1 VPVEGQWR
9 RANTP
14 LSPRDKRLL
23 AAVAAIAAIAALA
36 LAIAYAVRPAATS
49 NAGCVGI
56 DVPSTMGGARLR
68 TCGAAAR
75 AFCHTQGALDN
86 TIAAA
91 CRRQGYATDLH
102 P

>member
-1 VPVEGQWR
+1 MPVEGQWR

-23 AAVAAIAAIAALA
+23 AAVAATAAIAALA
-36 LAIAYAVRPAATS
+36 LAIAYAVRPASTS
-49 NAGCVGI
+49 NEGCVGI

-75 AFCHTQGALDN
+75 VFCHTQGELDN

-91 CRRQGYATDLH
+91 CRRQGYAADLH